1 MKEMTL
7 PARFCAV
14 LALFTA
20 AGTASA
26 RTLVVGT
33 GDAEFRTISS
43 AAEAARSGATV
54 LVRPVEDGKLYV
66 QIGNEPTMIIVR

>member
-1 MKEMTL
+1 MTT
-7 PARFCAV
+7 RFCTA
-14 LALFTA
+14 LALFA
-20 AGTASA
+20 AACPASA

-43 AAEAARSGATV
+43 AAEAARSGDTV

-66 QIGNEPTMIIVR
+66 QIGNEPTMIIFR